1 MMKIYLTS
9 ELKSA
14 LEWRHSKVRYGY
26 VRAPIKAILL
36 HSKSW
41 TIIMIIQDLLVHGGT
56 ISRHIKDFIEEQKFI
71 PKNGGSLNQLNNE
84 QTK

>member
-14 LEWRHSKVRYGY
+14 LEWRHSKVRYSY
-26 VRAPIKAILL
+26 ARDPIKAILL

-41 TIIMIIQDLLVHGGT
+41 TIIMIVHDLLVHGST
-56 ISRHIKDFIEEQKFI
+56 ISSHIKDFIEE
-71 PKNGGSLNQLNNE
+71 
-84 QTK
+84 